1 MSDMFKYRLPHGC
14 GSERNLLSRARQQ
27 AVIGLILA
35 APLVFAQEAIEP
47 VPPSAPVFWR
57 PYLAPSVPPISLA
70 DSSRLA
76 SLIRGGKLYLTAQD
90 AIALALENNID
101 IAIARYT
108 PFDLAWRAERAEA
121 GGALPGVPTGASQT
135 ASIASGQG
143 VLGSQAA
150 AGIKLGGAGSG
161 LGSTANAT
169 VAQVGP
175 VTANLDPSLQESTT
189 FIHKTVQQP
198 DVVQSITPILVQGQ
212 RVYSGSYQQGFL
224 TGGSVNI
231 TYNEHYLNENSPT
244 DFLNP
249 SVAPTLSFSIQHNLL
264 QGLGIAVNAR
274 SITVAKMNLRV
285 SDLNFRTQ
293 VEGTVVNV
301 LYAYDALVADF
312 DDLKAKQDALDT
324 ARRFLEES
332 RQRLALGALAE
343 LDIATARNQVAVSE
357 LALVNSEAA
366 VGQQQIRL
374 RNLIS
379 RTGAADPAIADIQI
393 VPVDQLTIPATDDLP
408 PIRDLVRKAL
418 AGRADLLAEQAN
430 VKAAEVSA
438 LGTTNGLLPSA
449 QAFAVKSNAGTA
461 GTPHVVEGL
470 AANPY
475 FAGGMGNA
483 LGQVFRNNFPS
494 QSVGAFGQIQIYDR
508 QAQADYAIDQLQIRQ
523 QQLGAARDLNQA
535 QVDVTNAV
543 VAVRQSRARYD
554 AAVQNRILQ
563 EQLLDAEQKKFTLG
577 ASTSYNVTQQQ
588 RDLAAARAAEL
599 GALVAYRS
607 ARINLDQS
615 TGATLEANRISLG
628 EAQTGKV
635 ARISTPQN
643 PN

>member
-1 MSDMFKYRLPHGC
+1 L
-14 GSERNLLSRARQQ
+14 
-27 AVIGLILA
+27 VTGLILT
-35 APLVFAQEAIEP
+35 APLLLGQAPIEP
-47 VPPSAPVFWR
+47 VRPAAPVFWR
-57 PYLAPSVPPISLA
+57 PYLAPSIPPVSLA
-70 DSSRLA
+70 NSSRLA
-76 SLIRGGKLYLTAQD
+76 GLIRGGKLYLTAQD

-108 PFDLAWRAERAEA
+108 PFDLTWRVERAEA

-150 AGIKLGGAGSG
+150 AGIKLGGAGFG
-161 LGSTANAT
+161 PGSTANAT

-189 FIHKTVQQP
+189 FSHKTVLQP
-198 DVVQSITPILVQGQ
+198 DVVQSFTPVLVQGQ
-212 RVYSGSYQQGFL
+212 RIYSGSYQQGFL
-224 TGGSVNI
+224 TGGGVNVS
-231 TYNEHYLNENSPT
+231 YNEHYLNENSPT

-249 SVAPTLSFSIQHNLL
+249 SVAPTLSFSVQHNLL

-274 SITVAKMNLRV
+274 AITVAKMNLRV

-293 VEGTVVNV
+293 VESTVVNV
-301 LYAYDALVADF
+301 LYTYYSLVADF

-324 ARRFLEES
+324 ARRFLDES

-343 LDIATARNQVAVSE
+343 LDITVAQNQVAMGQQ
-357 LALVNSEAA
+357 ALVNAEAA
-366 VGQQQIRL
+366 VAQQQLRL
-374 RNLIS
+374 GNLIS
-379 RTGAADPAIADIQI
+379 RTGAGDPAIADVPI
-393 VPVDQLTIPATDDLP
+393 VPVDQLAIPAADDLP
-408 PIRDLVRKAL
+408 SIGSLVQQAL
-418 AGRADLLAEQAN
+418 KGRSDLLAEQAN

-438 LGTTNGLLPSA
+438 LGTINGLLPSA

-461 GTPHVVEGL
+461 GTPHVVLGQS
-470 AANPY
+470 ANPY

-483 LGQVFRNNFPS
+483 LAQVFRNNFPS
-494 QSVGAFGQIQIYDR
+494 QSVGAFGQIQVYDR
-508 QAQADYAIDQLQIRQ
+508 QAEADYAIDQLQLRQ
-523 QQLGAARDLNQA
+523 QQLATARDFNQA

-543 VAVRQSRARYD
+543 VAVRQARARHD

-563 EQLLDAEQKKFTLG
+563 EQLLDGEQKKFNLG
-577 ASTSYNVTQQQ
+577 ASTSYNVIQQQ
-588 RDLAAARAAEL
+588 RDVAVARAAEL
-599 GALVAYRS
+599 SALVAYRS
-607 ARINLDQS
+607 ARINLDQT

-628 EAQTGKV
+628 EAQAGKV
-635 ARISTPQN
+635 ARVSTPPN